1 MDFYKEKRMDPQHKK
16 TALRSFTYGVY
27 ILTVKSGADYA
38 AATVTWVS
46 QASLDP
52 PRIMLG
58 LRRGSRTSE
67 LVKKELTFVLNIL
80 GESQKKIASAFLKHA
95 RLEGE
100 TINGYPFVMDNS
112 CAPVL
117 IDAPSYIE
125 CKVDQ
130 LVEGSDHDVVVARVT
145 GAGVNHD
152 EAPLNLRTTG
162 WSYGG

>member
-1 MDFYKEKRMDPQHKK
+1 MDPQHKK

-27 ILTVKSGADYA
+27 ILTAKSGEEYA

-52 PRIMLG
+52 PQIMLG

-67 LVKKELTFVLNIL
+67 LVKKEQGFVLNIL
-80 GESQKKIASAFLKHA
+80 GESQKNIASAFLKHA
-95 RLEGE
+95 KVEGE
-100 TINGYPFVMDNS
+100 TINGYPFVMDNTS
-112 CAPVL
+112 APVL
-117 IDAPSYIE
+117 VDAPSYIE
-125 CKVDQ
+125 CRVDKM
-130 LVEGSDHDVVVARVT
+130 VEGSDHDVVIARVT

-162 WSYGG
+162 WRYGG